1 MPYRVS
7 PCLLKTTSHVL
18 AAVSPI
24 VLFSPVWAQSV
35 QPPRRKPPFQPQD
48 ITPPQ
53 VPQPRLP
60 EAPIQL
66 PPPEQL
72 LPQPRPQPTPESP
85 INVPDTIFVRRI
97 EVVGST
103 VFSAADFD
111 QITRKYT
118 NRNLTFA
125 ELLQVRTEITN
136 LYIGDPKQPKY
147 VTSAAILPPQ
157 TLSDGIV
164 KIQVIEGSVESI
176 NVVGTRRLNPDYIRS
191 RIQLATGAPLNVTAL
206 LEQLRLLQ
214 LDPLIRTISADLQA
228 GTRLGTS
235 ILQVTVS
242 EAKTL
247 SIAPFIDNARSP
259 SVGTLRRGLEL
270 AQANLLGFGD
280 SLRIGYANTD
290 GSNSLDL
297 SYIIP
302 INPRNGTLRFA
313 YGSNRSRV
321 IEEPFDIL
329 DIQSRSR
336 YYELTYRQ
344 PIVQRPTQELA
355 LGVTLSHQS
364 SQTELGINNIGPFQ
378 LSPGADEQGRTRISA
393 VRFLQDYVQRSDRE
407 VFAAR
412 SQFSFGVGLFNAT
425 QNATAPDS
433 RFFAWR
439 GQAQWTR
446 LLAPDTLLIAR
457 GDLQLSDRALVPF
470 EQVGI
475 GGAETVRGY
484 RQDALLTDNGFLFS
498 TELRLPIL
506 RTASKTGILQLTPF
520 VDVGVGW
527 NRDGNSNPSSN
538 TLAGIGLGL
547 LWRQGDDFSVR
558 LNWGIPIVSLDS
570 EKRTLQENGVYFS
583 IRYSPSF

>member
-1 MPYRVS
+1 MSHRVS
-7 PCLLKTTSHVL
+7 TFLLKTASHLL
-18 AAVSPI
+18 AALSPI
-24 VLFSPVWAQSV
+24 VLLSPAWAQSV
-35 QPPRRKPPFQPQD
+35 QPAQRTPLIQPQD
-48 ITPPQ
+48 IIPPQ

-66 PPPEQL
+66 PPLEQL
-72 LPQPRPQPTPESP
+72 LPQPTPQPPPETPT
-85 INVPDTIFVRRI
+85 NVPDTIFVRRI

-111 QITRKYT
+111 KVTRKYT
-118 NRNLTFA
+118 NRNLTFV
-125 ELLQVRTEITN
+125 ELLQVRSEITN

-147 VTSAAILPPQ
+147 VTSAAVLPPQ
-157 TLSDGIV
+157 TLLDGIV

-176 NVVGTRRLNPDYIRS
+176 NVVGTRRLNPNYIRS
-191 RIQLATGAPLNVTAL
+191 RIQIATRTPLNVAAL

-214 LDPLIRTISADLQA
+214 LDPLIGTISADLQA
-228 GTRLGTS
+228 GTRPGTS

-247 SIAPFIDNARSP
+247 SITPFIDNARSP

-280 SLRIGYANTD
+280 SLQIGYANTD
-290 GSNSLDL
+290 GSNSVDL
-297 SYIIP
+297 SYVIP
-302 INPRNGTLRFA
+302 TNPRNGTLRFA

-321 IEEPFDIL
+321 IEQPFDVL
-329 DIQSRSR
+329 DIQSRSH

-355 LGVTLSHQS
+355 LGITLSHQS
-364 SQTELGINNIGPFQ
+364 SQTELGIDNIGPFP
-378 LSPGADEQGRTRISA
+378 LSPGADAQGRTRISA
-393 VRFLQDYVQRSDRE
+393 VRFFQDYVQRSDRE
-407 VFAAR
+407 VLAAR

-433 RFFAWR
+433 RFFEWR

-446 LLAPDTLLIAR
+446 LLAPNALLIVR
-457 GDLQLSDRALVPF
+457 GDLQLSDRALVPL

-506 RTASKTGILQLTPF
+506 TTASRTGILQLTPF
-520 VDVGVGW
+520 VDIGAGW

-538 TLAGIGLGL
+538 TLVGIGLGL
-547 LWRQGDDFSVR
+547 LWRQGDNFSAR
-558 LNWGIPIVSLDS
+558 LDWGIPIVSVDS
-570 EKRTLQENGVYFS
+570 EKRTLQENGIYFS